1 MNIFNFNE
9 EELRKFLNEKLKNII
24 PEELLKELIEC
35 GLGIKNSIK

>member
-9 EELRKFLNEKLKNII
+9 EELEKFLNEKLKNIT

-35 GLGIKNSIK
+35 GLQIKK